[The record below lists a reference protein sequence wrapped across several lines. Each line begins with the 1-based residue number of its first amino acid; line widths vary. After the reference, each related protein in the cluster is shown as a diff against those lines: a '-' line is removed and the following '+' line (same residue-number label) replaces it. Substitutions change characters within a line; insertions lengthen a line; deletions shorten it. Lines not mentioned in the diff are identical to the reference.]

1 MATRI
6 SNAAAIASV
15 DAVLALINAGGAGTV
30 EIRTGTQPADV
41 SVAATGTLLGTL
53 TCSATA
59 FGGAVDNTGKATAT
73 ANAVTPDSNADAAGT
88 AGWFR
93 VYSGGGTGIIDGNIT
108 ATGGG
113 GDMELDNINI
123 ALNDTI
129 SINTWTFSQSET

>member
-15 DAVLALINAGGAGTV
+15 DALLALINVGGAGTV
-30 EIRTGTQPADV
+30 QIRTGTQPADV

-73 ANAVTPDSNADAAGT
+73 ANTVTPDSNADAAGT

-93 VYSGGGTGIIDGNIT
+93 VYSGSGTAIIDGNIT
-108 ATGGG
+108 ATAGG

>member
-73 ANAVTPDSNADAAGT
+73 ANTVTPDSNADAAGT